1 MSVSTRSVGA
11 ALADVVGPQR
21 ITDAPDALRAVAVDN
36 RVPRWVVRPASAE
49 QVAAVLAV
57 AAEVGLAVAPR
68 GSGAM
73 QELGGSPERLDLVL
87 DTRGLARVLE
97 YKPDDLTVSVE
108 AGLAAGAL
116 AARLAPHRQQL
127 PVDPPG
133 WAGRTLGG
141 LVATN
146 AHGPLRARFGTLRD
160 LLLGVRFVQADGVV
174 TWGGA
179 RVVKSVSGYDVPKL
193 MVGALGT
200 LGVLVELTLRLHP
213 MPDREGT
220 WLVTLPTAP
229 ATQAFIAGV
238 LDSTLEPMRLEILN
252 EPALQAASAPSAPLG
267 VAVSV
272 GSVEGAIREQG
283 ARLEELARRAGGR
296 AVAPGADFW
305 DRYDRAFTRAEGEV
319 VLQVGGLP
327 SRIAETLEAITAGQ
341 ADLRSGAMPMVTG
354 CAASGSMRVVLTG
367 ADVEDAAAF
376 VTHLRDVVRVFDGSV
391 VVQAGPR
398 ELRTA
403 LDPWGPVEPTVFELM
418 RRLRD
423 EFDPRRVL
431 NPGRFVGGL

>member
-11 ALADVVGPQR
+11 ALADAVGSPR
-21 ITDAPDALRAVAVDN
+21 ITDRPEALRAAALDD

-49 QVAAVLAV
+49 QVAAVLAL
-57 AAEVGLAVAPR
+57 AAEEGLAVAPR
-68 GSGAM
+68 GSGAAL
-73 QELGGSPERLDLVL
+73 ELGGPPERLDLVL
-87 DTRGLARVLE
+87 DTQGLARVLE
-97 YKPDDLTVSVE
+97 YKPDDLTVSLE
-108 AGLAAGAL
+108 AGLSAGAL
-116 AARLAPHRQQL
+116 AASLSPRRQQL
-127 PVDPPG
+127 PLDPPG
-133 WAGRTLGG
+133 WTGRTLGG

-146 AHGPLRARFGTLRD
+146 AHGPLRARYGTLRD
-160 LLLGVRFVQADGVV
+160 LLLGVRFVQADGVL

-179 RVVKSVSGYDVPKL
+179 RVVKSVSGYDIPKL

-220 WLVTLPTAP
+220 WLVMLPSAP
-229 ATQAFIAGV
+229 ATQTFIALV
-238 LDSTLEPMRLEILN
+238 LDSTLEPMRFELLN
-252 EPALQAASAPSAPLG
+252 EPALQASSAPSAPVG
-267 VAVSV
+267 VAVSI
-272 GSVEGAIREQG
+272 GSVEGAVREQG

-296 AVAPGADFW
+296 ATALDEDFW
-305 DRYDRAFTRAEGEV
+305 DRCDRAFAKAEGEV
-319 VLQVGGLP
+319 VLQVGVLP
-327 SRIAETLEAITAGQ
+327 SRIAETLEAIAAGQ

-354 CAASGSMRVVLTG
+354 CAASGSIRVVLTG
-367 ADVEDAAAF
+367 ANVEDAAAF
-376 VTHLRDVVRVFDGSV
+376 VTHLRDAVRGFDGSV

-403 LDPWGPVEPTVFELM
+403 LDPWGPVEPAAFALM

>member
-1 MSVSTRSVGA
+1 VTVSTRSVGA
-11 ALADVVGPQR
+11 ALADAVGPRR
-21 ITDAPDALRAVAVDN
+21 ITDVPEALRAVAIDD

-57 AAEVGLAVAPR
+57 AAEAGLAVAPR
-68 GSGAM
+68 GSGAA
-73 QELGGSPERLDLVL
+73 QELGGPSERLDLVL
-87 DTRGLARVLE
+87 DTRGLDRVLD

-108 AGLAAGAL
+108 AGLSAGAL
-116 AARLAPHRQQL
+116 AASLGPRRQQL
-127 PVDPPG
+127 PLDPPG

-160 LLLGVRFVQADGVV
+160 LLLGVRFVQADGVL

-220 WLVTLPTAP
+220 WLVALPSAS
-229 ATQAFIAGV
+229 ATQELIALV
-238 LDSTLEPMRLEILN
+238 LDSTLEPMRFELLN
-252 EPALQAASAPSAPLG
+252 GPALQAASTPSAAFG
-267 VAVSV
+267 VAVSI
-272 GSVEGAIREQG
+272 GSVEGAVREQG
-283 ARLEELARRAGGR
+283 ARLEELARRAAGR
-296 AVAPGADFW
+296 VVPAGEDFW
-305 DRYDRAFTRAEGEV
+305 GRYDRALATAAGEV

-327 SRIAETLEAITAGQ
+327 SRVAQTLEAITAGQ

-354 CAASGSMRVVLTG
+354 CAARGSLRVVLTG
-367 ADVEDAAAF
+367 ADVADAAAF
-376 VTHLRDVVRVFDGSV
+376 VAHLRDVVGAFDGSV

-403 LDPWGPVEPTVFELM
+403 LDPWGPVEPPVLELM

>member
-11 ALADVVGPQR
+11 ALADVVGSSR
-21 ITDAPDALRAVAVDN
+21 ISDRPEVLRAAALDD
-36 RVPRWVVRPASAE
+36 RVPRWVVRPASGE
-49 QVAAVLAV
+49 QVAAVLAL
-57 AAEVGLAVAPR
+57 AAEAGLAVAPR
-68 GSGAM
+68 GSGAARDF
-73 QELGGSPERLDLVL
+73 GGPPERLDVVL
-87 DTRGLARVLE
+87 DTLDLVRILE

-108 AGLAAGAL
+108 AGLTAGAL
-116 AARLAPHRQQL
+116 AASLNPRRQQL
-127 PVDPPG
+127 PMDPPG

-146 AHGPLRARFGTLRD
+146 AHGPLRARYGTFRD
-160 LLLGVRFVQADGVV
+160 LLLGVRFVQADGLL

-200 LGVLVELTLRLHP
+200 LGILVELTVRLHP

-220 WLVTLPTAP
+220 WLITLPSA
-229 ATQAFIAGV
+229 AAAQAVIALV
-238 LDSTLEPMRLEILN
+238 LDSALEPMRLELLN
-252 EPALQAASAPSAPLG
+252 APALQACSAPSAS
-267 VAVSV
+267 VAVAISI
-272 GSVEGAIREQG
+272 GSVEGAVREQG

-296 AVAPGADFW
+296 ATALGEDFW
-305 DRYDRAFTRAEGEV
+305 DRYDRAFTTAEGEV
-319 VLQVGGLP
+319 VLQIGVLP
-327 SRIAETLEAITAGQ
+327 SLIAQTLEAITAGQ
-341 ADLRSGAMPMVTG
+341 TDLRSGATPMVTG
-354 CAASGSMRVVLTG
+354 CAARGSIRVVLTG

-376 VTHLRDVVRVFDGSV
+376 VTHLRAAIHGFDGSV

-403 LDPWGPVEPTVFELM
+403 LDPWGPVEPAAFELM
-418 RRLRD
+418 RRLRE